1 MAMRPTAPQVGT
13 FSKWVGAWCAS
24 LMLAGVV
31 VPSPHD
37 QTATRSI
44 TTRGLT
50 VVNEN
55 GGQVVLDTNAHVYWL
70 ADANFAASPEG
81 RRIQT
86 EMGVTGIGLNGTMD
100 YPTARKWVQ
109 ALNAYDH
116 GAGWLGHHDWRLPAS
131 PMKDTTCGAMGPQ
144 GASFGALC
152 QDNLLG
158 KLYYVGLGR
167 TFPENVAPD
176 FNATVEP
183 FRNLQLSYY
192 WTAASGGLAG
202 KKVFSF
208 ASGSGDATT
217 TVDSFYYVLPMVPKT
232 SGPIGG
238 RAPRCPAPA
247 AVVPYTDGPAANQA
261 MYECNTGNSW
271 PANANLAALDA
282 FGLTGEAAGIEER
295 RPYPRPH
302 PTRLS
307 VPQVTGGAMLWP
319 TATRWVAAMNAA
331 DRGAG
336 YLGSNH
342 WQLPDSPTELRTLYR
357 NLKLD
362 GGDARLMATDTVGPF
377 RNLQPFFYWS
387 ECVPDS
393 KGSGGSSADCA
404 DGNAPPGKAV
414 PPQQMNYDFTFG
426 YGIQATDAA
435 SIKYFVIVYYPA
447 PTGR

>member
-13 FSKWVGAWCAS
+13 FATWVGAWCAS

-31 VPSPHD
+31 VPSPHG

-50 VVNEN
+50 VVNEK
-55 GGQVVLDTNAHVYWL
+55 GGQVVYDTNAHVYWL
-70 ADANFAASPEG
+70 ADANFAASLEG

-167 TFPENVAPD
+167 TFPESVAPD

-202 KKVFSF
+202 KKIFSF
-208 ASGSGDATT
+208 ASGSADATT
-217 TVDSFYYVLPMVPKT
+217 TVDSFYYVLPMVPRA

-238 RAPRCPAPA
+238 SAPRCPTPA

-261 MYECNTGNSW
+261 VYECNTGSSW

-295 RPYPRPH
+295 WCHAVANRDALGRSHERRGPRRGLPRKQSLATAGF
-302 PTRLS
+302 PDRVENALS
-307 VPQVTGGAMLWP
+307 QSQ
-319 TATRWVAAMNAA
+319 TRWRGCQADGHRHRRPVPEPSAVLLLVGVRAGLEGQWRVVGGLRRWECAAGQSRAPPA
-331 DRGAG
+331 D
-336 YLGSNH
+336 
-342 WQLPDSPTELRTLYR
+342 ELRLHVR
-357 NLKLD
+357 LRHSGDRRGVDQVLRHRVLPRD
-362 GGDARLMATDTVGPF
+362 GGTVRGVMC
-377 RNLQPFFYWS
+377 R
-387 ECVPDS
+387 EE
-393 KGSGGSSADCA
+393 KRA
-404 DGNAPPGKAV
+404 
-414 PPQQMNYDFTFG
+414 
-426 YGIQATDAA
+426 
-435 SIKYFVIVYYPA
+435 
-447 PTGR
+447 